1 MFHYLAEGTRNITEN
16 YFRETVDM
24 FHYLTEG
31 VLEQNRELF

>member
-16 YFRETVDM
+16 YFRETMDM

-31 VLEQNRELF
+31 VQEHYRALF